1 MARQIVEKATQ
12 GRKQTGRI
20 KASKSL
26 YAVRVLMGSMR
37 PQARELKNLNE
48 FESNARKAE
57 VVEVMF
63 VQPNFMS

>member
-20 KASKSL
+20 KANKPL
-26 YAVRVLMGSMR
+26 YAVRVLVCSMR
-37 PQARELKNLNE
+37 PQARELNILNE

-57 VVEVMF
+57 VVEVI
-63 VQPNFMS
+63 